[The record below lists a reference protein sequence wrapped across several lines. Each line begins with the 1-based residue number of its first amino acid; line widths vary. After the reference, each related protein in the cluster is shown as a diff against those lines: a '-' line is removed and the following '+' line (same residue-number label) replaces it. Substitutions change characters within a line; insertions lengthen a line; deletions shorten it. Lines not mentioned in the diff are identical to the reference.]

1 MAPRVL
7 VSPIEMTQK
16 PTARWSEIL
25 TEAGLEIVCR
35 PQDLWLRDPVKLLAY
50 LKAEGIDALVAGLET
65 VNRQVLESSRL
76 RAVARYGVGYDS
88 VDVQAATERGVAVTI
103 TPGVNHIAVAEHTM
117 AMILGLLRLIPQ
129 RDRAVRD
136 GNWVRYPNPRLTGQ
150 TLGLVG
156 LGRIGKAI
164 VPRAQGMGVT
174 VIAYDPFPDR
184 EFAAAHHVRL
194 CTLDEIWADSDIVS
208 LHLPGSPGAK
218 PLINRETLGKMR
230 RGAILINT
238 ARGVL
243 VDDDALVEAL
253 VEGQLGGAGLDTFVV
268 EPLPTTSR
276 LMEAPN
282 LLLSPHV
289 AGQDHESAAA
299 GGSLAC
305 ECLARL
311 YRGEEVPPG
320 CLVNPAIFPGWKW

>member
-1 MAPRVL
+1 
-7 VSPIEMTQK
+7 
-16 PTARWSEIL
+16 L
-25 TEAGLEIVCR
+25 TEAGFEIVCR
-35 PQDLWLRDPVKLLAY
+35 PNDVWLRDPVKLLAY
-50 LKAEGIDALVAGLET
+50 LKAEKIDALVAGLET
-65 VNRQVLESSRL
+65 VDRTVLESSRL

-103 TPGVNHIAVAEHTM
+103 TPGMNHIAVAEHTI
-117 AMILGLLRLIPQ
+117 AMILGLLRLIPE

-136 GNWVRYPNPRLTGQ
+136 GNWVRYPNPRLAGM

-156 LGRIGKAI
+156 LGRIGKSI
-164 VPRAQGMGVT
+164 VPRAQGLDVT

-184 EFAAAHHVRL
+184 EFAAAHNVRL
-194 CTLDEIWADSDIVS
+194 CTLDEIWADADIVS
-208 LHLPGSPGAK
+208 LHLPGSPGSK
-218 PLINRETLGKMR
+218 PLVDRETLGKMR
-230 RGAILINT
+230 PGAILINT

-253 VEGQLGGAGLDTFVV
+253 TAGKLGGAGLDCFVI

-276 LMEAPN
+276 LLEAPN

-289 AGQDHESAAA
+289 AGQDHESAAGA
-299 GGSLAC
+299 GSLAC

-311 YRGEEVPPG
+311 YRGEELPPG
-320 CLVNPAIFPGWKW
+320 CLINPTIWPGWKW

>member
-25 TEAGLEIVCR
+25 TEAGLEIVTR
-35 PQDLWLRDPVKLLAY
+35 PSDLWLRDPVKLLDY
-50 LKAEGIDALVAGLET
+50 LNAEKIDALVAGLET

-88 VDVQAATERGVAVTI
+88 VDVPAATERGVAVTI
-103 TPGVNHIAVAEHTM
+103 TPGVNHIAVAEHTL
-117 AMILGLLRLIPQ
+117 AMIFGLLRVVPD

-136 GNWVRYPNPRLTGQ
+136 GSWRRWPNPRLTGK

-156 LGRIGKAI
+156 LGRIGKALA
-164 VPRAQGMGVT
+164 PRAQGLGVT

-184 EFAAAHHVRL
+184 EFAAAHNVRL
-194 CTLDEIWADSDIVS
+194 CSLDEIWADSDIVS

-218 PLINRETLGKMR
+218 ALINRETLAKMR

-243 VDDDALVEAL
+243 VDEEALADALA
-253 VEGQLGGAGLDTFVV
+253 EGQLGGAGLDCFVV
-268 EPLPTTSR
+268 EPLPVTSR
-276 LMEAPN
+276 LNQVPN
-282 LLLSPHV
+282 VLLSPHV

-299 GGSLAC
+299 AGSLAC
-305 ECLARL
+305 ECLAQL
-311 YRGEEVPPG
+311 YHGKEVPPG
-320 CLVNPAIFPGWKW
+320 CLVNPTIFPGWKW